1 MSYLEKRSRNNSFE
15 RSSDAR
21 KKFWKKRW
29 FKIAAP
35 IALVV
40 LIVGGFFAW
49 KTNSFLNK
57 ISSGG
62 LLAAVVH
69 SLPGADNMLKGQ
81 KEGRINIVVMG
92 MRGATDPNGGMLSDS
107 IEVVSIEPQADK
119 ISMISLPR
127 DLYVYNLASGTQ
139 TKLNAVYEFGEKKGK
154 GQGIKYMEQEVQNIT
169 GQPIQ
174 YGVVVNYN
182 AFEKIIDTIGG
193 VQITLDK
200 PFEESVQFDQ
210 PHPCD
215 SFFSVPTGQT
225 QTKTKQ
231 YYSKETGIYKTRVV
245 ASYPMC
251 TAPQDTLECG
261 GDFKLPAGTQTLT
274 AAQALC
280 YVRSRETSNDF
291 ARAARQQQIAQG
303 IKDRLLTLGTL
314 ANFSKVN
321 SIIDSLGDNVQTD
334 MQSWEIQSF
343 YNLYTQMKGYTL
355 YTRVIDASNDPN
367 VGLVVGKSGTPAG
380 DILLPKTGNYDQF
393 KALFANIFTMNPQ
406 EKENPGDAS
415 SSGANLP
422 ASTPAAAPSASSAP
436 VSTATPSTSTP
447 SSTSTPAN

>member
-1 MSYLEKRSRNNSFE
+1 MSYLEKGSRSNSFE
-15 RSSDAR
+15 RNSNTK

-35 IALVV
+35 IVLILLVV
-40 LIVGGFFAW
+40 GIASAW

-62 LLAAVVH
+62 LLAAMVH
-69 SLPGADNMLKGQ
+69 SLPGANNTLKGQ
-81 KEGRINIVVMG
+81 TAGRINMVVMG
-92 MRGATDPNGGMLSDS
+92 MRGADDPNGGTLADS
-107 IEVVSIEPQADK
+107 IEVVSIEPQANK
-119 ISMISLPR
+119 ISMISVPR
-127 DLYVYNLASGTQ
+127 DLYVDNPATGNQ
-139 TKLNAVYEFGEKKGK
+139 TKLNAVYAYGEQKGK
-154 GQGIKYMEQEVQNIT
+154 GQGIKYMEQAIQTIT

-174 YGVVVNYN
+174 YGVVVNYT
-182 AFEKIIDTIGG
+182 AFQKIIDTIGG

-225 QTKTKQ
+225 QTKTKKF
-231 YYSKETGIYKTRVV
+231 YSKETGMYKTRVV

-261 GDFKLPAGTQTLT
+261 GDFKLSAGTQTLSS
-274 AAQALC
+274 AQALC

-291 ARAARQQQIAQG
+291 ARAARQQQVAQG
-303 IKDRLLTLGTL
+303 IKDKLLTVGTL

-321 SIIDSLGDNVQTD
+321 GIIDSLGDNVKTD
-334 MQSWEIQSF
+334 MESWEIQSF
-343 YNLYTQMKGYTL
+343 YNLYSQMKGYTM

-367 VGLVVGKSGTPAG
+367 VGLVVGKNGTPAG

-393 KALFANIFTMNPQ
+393 KALFTNIFTMGPQ

-422 ASTPAAAPSASSAP
+422 DSSPAASSTTPATN
-436 VSTATPSTSTP
+436 STTTSTTP
-447 SSTSTPAN
+447 TSTITSN